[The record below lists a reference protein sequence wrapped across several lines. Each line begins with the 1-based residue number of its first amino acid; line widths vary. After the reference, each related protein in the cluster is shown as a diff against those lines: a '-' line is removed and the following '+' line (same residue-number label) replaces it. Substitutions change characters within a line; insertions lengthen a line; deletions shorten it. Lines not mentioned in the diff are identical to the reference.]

1 MNQDTLGKTKKKS
14 PPESMDSLKKKTTK
28 IKKQDKML

>member
-1 MNQDTLGKTKKKS
+1 MNQDTLGKTKKS